1 MGRGIFI
8 TGTDTEV
15 GKTVVAVAVVRA
27 LVQAGL
33 RVAVMKPVAAGA
45 ELTPKGLRNE
55 DALALMETA
64 NVPNAYELVNPY
76 CLEMPA
82 SPHIAAA
89 KAGIGIELGDIR
101 AAYEKLSASAD
112 VVIVEGAGGWYVPLN
127 GTQTMADLAATL
139 SLPVLLVV
147 GLRLGCLNHATL
159 TARAIQS
166 DGLHLAGWF
175 ANHVQPGFE
184 HAEENVAS
192 LRSRLRAPLLESIP
206 YHSEA
211 ARARAVLTPSA
222 VERLKEGCRL

>member
-27 LVQAGL
+27 LVKAGL
-33 RVAVMKPVAAGA
+33 KVAVMKPVAAGA
-45 ELTPKGLRNE
+45 EVTPEGLRNE
-55 DALALMETA
+55 DALALMAAA
-64 NVPNAYELVNPY
+64 NVPYPYELVNPY

-82 SPHIAAA
+82 SPHIASA
-89 KAGIGIELGDIR
+89 KAGISIEFRSIR

-112 VVIVEGAGGWYVPLN
+112 VVVVEGAGGWYVPLN

-139 SLPVLLVV
+139 NLPVLLVV

-159 TARAIQS
+159 TARAVET
-166 DGLHLAGWF
+166 DGLPLVGWF
-175 ANHVQPGFE
+175 ANHVQPRFE

-192 LRSRLRAPLLESIP
+192 LKSRLRAPLLETIP
-206 YHSEA
+206 YHPEA
-211 ARARAVLTPSA
+211 ARARASLTPAA
-222 VERLKEGCRL
+222 VERLKEVCRL